1 MPTLNFEYGNAA
13 HCLDSIVQRNQL
25 HKARQRIKKEKEN
38 GKSLLEKI
46 SVSKRV
52 TAGILVKAG
61 SHRIGQTVFQVV
73 KERTQEKAEEA
84 RQGQGHQKNIVKA
97 DAVLSAKPPNENNSE
112 NPRQT
117 IKDLQHIIK
126 PLKLKTDGPMPTKK
140 PALLLLYK
148 KLVAEGRKKANFE
161 DCEDIAA
168 DAAEYTGLVPI
179 DDACNDCDEIGQ
191 VEMI

>member
-1 MPTLNFEYGNAA
+1 MESAPTCTALVPYTAAVTASTALVPHTTTVANTTDNSLVTTNNTLATFTPMPTLNFEYGNAA

-84 RQGQGHQKNIVKA
+84 R
-97 DAVLSAKPPNENNSE
+97 
-112 NPRQT
+112 
-117 IKDLQHIIK
+117 
-126 PLKLKTDGPMPTKK
+126 
-140 PALLLLYK
+140 
-148 KLVAEGRKKANFE
+148 
-161 DCEDIAA
+161 
-168 DAAEYTGLVPI
+168 
-179 DDACNDCDEIGQ
+179 
-191 VEMI
+191 